1 MEVQINKME
10 VKIET
15 IQEIFNKDQE
25 KLKWRRQWQ
34 PIPSLLPG
42 KSHGWRTLVGFS
54 PWGH

>member
-25 KLKWRRQWQ
+25 KLKWRRQWH

-42 KSHGWRTLVGFS
+42 KSHGRRTLVGFS